1 MNKVKVSVKNNVT
14 GREYGQILDSQELAD
29 AWIEKQTQKE
39 SWGKNQYDVVV
50 DEMVAPNERAI
61 YKEDRSLTEN
71 QPTEGY
77 EPVIDEDTGDV
88 LYYEKVKHVYTIPC
102 EYVVTVED
110 YVDHSANEKFR
121 NHILKNT
128 DWLFI
133 SDVSINTAD
142 RNIYREYRQYL
153 RDIPLSAA
161 KIEDFS
167 EWLRRN
173 YPEQF
178 MDGGR
183 SEELIAKFSYYL

>member
-14 GREYGQILDSQELAD
+14 GREYGQVLDSQELAD

-110 YVDHSANEKFR
+110 YVDYSANEKFR

-161 KIEDFS
+161 KIENFS